1 MILKLARDENPELQR
16 AALWAAATRVNR
28 GEVTGMQL
36 VHLEQAL
43 IAMLR
48 AGPSRQV
55 RAAASDVIGCLPDA
69 SRQRVL
75 DAAPGA
81 PVISGRHRT
90 VEVGELVPSWA
101 AAEAAASVTRTAL
114 AAVDGPDSDDRML
127 VRILREALAHAH
139 HDRRHQAGVLLMLS
153 PLRHAVADAVL
164 TEWATLP
171 PECRLQAA
179 ALLTYV
185 ADDSHVAELDR
196 RVSADAPDE
205 LVQWS
210 WIARGHVA
218 VPVDEPEL
226 VDRLH
231 RVDPEVAKAVLYA
244 LGMTG
249 SPQLRDLVVDSL
261 PESVQGRSR
270 WWLRSGAAIRV

>member
-1 MILKLARDENPELQR
+1 
-16 AALWAAATRVNR
+16 
-28 GEVTGMQL
+28 
-36 VHLEQAL
+36 
-43 IAMLR
+43 
-48 AGPSRQV
+48 
-55 RAAASDVIGCLPDA
+55 
-69 SRQRVL
+69 
-75 DAAPGA
+75 
-81 PVISGRHRT
+81 
-90 VEVGELVPSWA
+90 
-101 AAEAAASVTRTAL
+101 
-114 AAVDGPDSDDRML
+114 
-127 VRILREALAHAH
+127 
-139 HDRRHQAGVLLMLS
+139 MLS
-153 PLRHAVADAVL
+153 PLRHVVADAVL
-164 TEWATLP
+164 AEWATLP

-210 WIARGHVA
+210 WIARGHVG
-218 VPVDEPEL
+218 VPVDDPAL